1 MGGAPT
7 LSAKVLLP
15 DASTYVSNLITLAG
29 NRS

>member
-7 LSAKVLLP
+7 LSAKVLRA
-15 DASTYVSNLITLAG
+15 DGANYTSNLVALAG